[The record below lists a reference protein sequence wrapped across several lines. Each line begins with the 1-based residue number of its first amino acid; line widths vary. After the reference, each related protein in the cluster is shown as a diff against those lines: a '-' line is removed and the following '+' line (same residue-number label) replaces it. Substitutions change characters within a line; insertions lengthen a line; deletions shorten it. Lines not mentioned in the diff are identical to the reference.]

1 MPRLSRIIRIVDIAF
16 LSALL
21 VAVSIA
27 STFIATSPIAFQRA
41 SAIVV
46 AEDPVVDWESQ
57 SSTLDVARVIGSI
70 PYSSTEPIF
79 EVLPSRI
86 YELTMLRGL
95 GNCANKTRGMTYFLD
110 RAGIP
115 FTRIDFMSV
124 DGFLLG
130 KGHTLIRTKYEHLGD
145 VRVGLVDVLEGSLLT
160 LDEQPIDLAE
170 LRTAKP
176 FTIDFLPLNRRCD
189 GQSDYYGTFLDNSVI
204 AVTDPR
210 DTRRYFDFIESVYVP
225 IGSARFSRIL
235 FNGLAVFAGTFP
247 RQRVSQAGY
256 ERLFGQQMYVV
267 HAATAL
273 RWSGRSCALLL
284 PVVVTLHALRRWQR
298 RRGAGSDGADG
309 QSGGGVASV
318 LAVGSSAEPAQFSRA
333 ARSQDLQSSPESS
346 PSQSAPSRSS
356 PLGPGVRSTTMR

>member
-1 MPRLSRIIRIVDIAF
+1 MPSLARITRIVDIAF
-16 LSALL
+16 LAALL
-21 VAVSIA
+21 VAASIA
-27 STFIATSPIAFQRA
+27 STFIAISPIAFQRA

-46 AEDPVVDWESQ
+46 AEDPIVDWETTSP
-57 SSTLDVARVIGSI
+57 TLDVARVIGSI
-70 PYSSTEPIF
+70 PYSSTEAVF

-115 FTRIDFMSV
+115 FQRIDFMSV

-130 KGHTLIRTKYEHLGD
+130 RGHTLIRTKYEHLGD
-145 VRVGLVDVLEGSLLT
+145 VRVGLVDVLEGSLLM
-160 LDEQPIDLAE
+160 LDGQPIDLAE
-170 LRTAKP
+170 LRAAKP
-176 FTIDFLPLNRRCD
+176 FTIGFLPLNRRCD

-210 DTRRYFDFIESVYVP
+210 DTRRYFDFIEAVYVP

-273 RWSGRSCALLL
+273 RWSGRVCALLL
-284 PVVVTLHALRRWQR
+284 PVVVTLHGLRRWQR
-298 RRGAGSDGADG
+298 RRGAGSGGADG
-309 QSGGGVASV
+309 QSGGSAE
-318 LAVGSSAEPAQFSRA
+318 LAPLAAAAAEPAQLSRA
-333 ARSQDLQSSPESS
+333 ARSLDLESS
-346 PSQSAPSRSS
+346 PRPAPSHSALS
-356 PLGPGVRSTTMR
+356 ESAPLGPGQPSTTMR